1 MGRGEEDAAAVSI
14 WRAFFRRRGAAGDAH
29 GRVRFLPRRTGARE
43 GDVPGAGWRRGH
55 SHAGAVG
62 AVPRGAAEPAGARS
76 AGTHALLG
84 QTSARVLDSVSL
96 RAGNHATAGFGGNVS
111 DRFLY
116 GSRRSAFATGLAA
129 GGGSGRTGYVARSL
143 C

>member
-1 MGRGEEDAAAVSI
+1 MGRREEDAAAVSI
-14 WRAFFRRRGAAGDAH
+14 RRAFFRRRGAAGDAH
-29 GRVRFLPRRTGARE
+29 GRVRLLPWRTGTRA
-43 GDVPGAGWRRGH
+43 GHVPGARWGRDR
-55 SHAGAVG
+55 SAAGVVG

-76 AGTHALLG
+76 AGTQALLG

-96 RAGNHATAGFGGNVS
+96 RAGNHAAAGFGGNVS

-116 GSRRSAFATGLAA
+116 GSRGLAFPTGLAA
-129 GGGSGRTGYVARSL
+129 GGRSGGTGFVARSL